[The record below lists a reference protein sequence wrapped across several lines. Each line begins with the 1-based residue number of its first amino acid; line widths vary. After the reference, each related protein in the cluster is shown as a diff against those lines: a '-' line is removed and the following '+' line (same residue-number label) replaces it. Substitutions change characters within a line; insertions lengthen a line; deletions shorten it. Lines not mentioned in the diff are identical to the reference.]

1 MEMFGKQ
8 KAAGLNAE
16 IVQTRINKSF
26 VARSEGLEPTT
37 P

>member
-8 KAAGLNAE
+8 KAAGLNVKT
-16 IVQTRINKSF
+16 VQTRINKGF

>member
-1 MEMFGKQ
+1 MEMIGKQ
-8 KAAGLNAE
+8 KDVGLNAKT
-16 IVQTRINKSF
+16 VQTHINKGF